1 MASWW
6 GAQVFFRGGGAPGPE
21 TLPNLFDIRFCI
33 RSKNR
38 NILLVFCS
46 SPHTTNCLVS
56 YPGNIYN
63 LKKKEL
69 LKECGYPAVL
79 PQVPDSAYHFHL
91 IHDEG
96 GETCTIHLQ
105 PLHFDWTVVRCR
117 GGSLTSAMMDKERS
131 TKLTSLSDR
140 GTERVFVF
148 STSNEKGFGFRGY

>member
-1 MASWW
+1 MAN
-6 GAQVFFRGGGAPGPE
+6 GGVLRFFLEGGGHLGWK
-21 TLPNLFDIRFCI
+21 PNQTYLISDFVFGQ
-33 RSKNR
+33 KNR

-56 YPGNIYN
+56 YPGN
-63 LKKKEL
+63 LKRKEL

-105 PLHFDWTVVRCR
+105 PLHFD
-117 GGSLTSAMMDKERS
+117 
-131 TKLTSLSDR
+131 
-140 GTERVFVF
+140 
-148 STSNEKGFGFRGY
+148 

>member
-1 MASWW
+1 MTD
-6 GAQVFFRGGGAPGPE
+6 FFRKIIGVGFCRFLSVPSLYLSQLSPSLNYGILPMANGGVLRFFLEGGGAPGPE

-105 PLHFDWTVVRCR
+105 PLHFD
-117 GGSLTSAMMDKERS
+117 
-131 TKLTSLSDR
+131 
-140 GTERVFVF
+140 
-148 STSNEKGFGFRGY
+148 